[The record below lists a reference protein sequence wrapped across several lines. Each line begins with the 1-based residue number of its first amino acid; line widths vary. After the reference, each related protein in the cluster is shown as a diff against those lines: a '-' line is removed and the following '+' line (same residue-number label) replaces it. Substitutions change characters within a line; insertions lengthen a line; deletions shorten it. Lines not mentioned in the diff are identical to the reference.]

1 MKYVTLNVLLSFWPA
16 LFIVLSWIGLTPE
29 NRRKRDAE
37 LIGRVIG
44 DVNVC

>member
-1 MKYVTLNVLLSFWPA
+1 MKYVTLSVLLSFWLA

-29 NRRKRDAE
+29 NRRQRDAE
-37 LIGRVIG
+37 LFGRVIG